1 MSFAPWA
8 TRELGLEL
16 RHGDSFVPSRWRI
29 PELIEPGLRRNPR
42 RAHLLVSTVLGKHL
56 PTDPHRVIDAANRL
70 GDLVLD
76 VLGAAED
83 GDHGRGAATGT
94 AAVVLGFAETA
105 TGLGHC
111 VAARMRAACYLHSTR
126 RDVAAADTLT
136 GFEEGHSHA
145 TSHLLQPMPAEIF
158 RNELPMVLV
167 DDEISTGATA
177 IDAIRA
183 LHAFTPRPRYVL
195 ASLVDMRTDADKA
208 AFDAAAAEL
217 GVRIDTVCLAS
228 GRTLLPERLTE
239 SVAALPDPELNPVA
253 ARRGEFAR
261 IELPWP
267 HNVPEGGRHGL
278 LAADADRFETALA
291 AAAERLRWELDALP
305 WPTDRMLAAVGA
317 ERGQDSRVVDGLV
330 ADSAA
335 IMPTTGRMSEDA
347 APPHRWVAPSVGS
360 PAECGHIGGPGER
373 SSPQRA
379 GGPTGRD
386 GFALDHDG
394 VPTPNAVTSPPSGEV
409 APDNAAGQAVG
420 GREAG
425 AAGGVATLECA
436 GVGRPVIVLGHEEFM
451 YLPLRLAAALAD
463 DGVPTR
469 YQTTTRS
476 PAYVLDEPGYP
487 LRRGFRFTAPE
498 PDDVPRYLYN
508 ACWPEPGAPDPIL
521 LVVVDTPADTER
533 LTEPGGL
540 VDVLTAS
547 GADVVLAVVPDA
559 DPRALAAARTDYRMT
574 ARGAA
579 RTGATAGEA
588 SASVATVG
596 GAAAGAATVGEM
608 PASVAAVSG
617 AAGARAGGV
626 TESGAAAGESAA
638 GAATVGDSVAGGT
651 AGARADIA
659 EPGGTA
665 AGVAVPCGAPVGHTT
680 RKVDTASS
688 GRPGGATPDGVIAGA
703 AVSDGVGSA
712 AAMSGDAVPGGRA
725 YGAAAAVADPATLP
739 KPLRGPEF
747 GSYAPDEV
755 AWLLKDLSGVD
766 LEADVAERERRIQ
779 DGVAHYAESLPV
791 EYQPDAAYRELFDR
805 VLDESAERLALAVAT
820 VAELVVAERGDEV
833 VLASLARA
841 GTPVGVLMRRWLRHR
856 SPALEVPHYAVSIVR
871 DRGIDAVALD
881 YLARHHDPAQ
891 VVFVDGWTGKGAITR
906 ELTVALDAYHAAGG
920 ARFDDELAVLAD
932 PGSCVRTY
940 GTRDDFLIASAC
952 LNSTVSGL
960 VSRTVL
966 NDTLIGPGDFH
977 GAKFYRELTAD
988 DVSARL
994 LDTVSARFD
1003 TVRPRVADNL
1013 AALRAADRSPTW
1025 AGWDSVEQVRA
1036 AYGISSVNFV
1046 KPGVGE
1052 TTRVLLRRVPWKV
1065 LVREADAPE
1074 HAHIRMLAQARG
1086 VPVEVVPEL
1095 AYACMGLIKD
1105 VKQ

>member
-29 PELIEPGLRRNPR
+29 TELIEPGLRRNPR

-83 GDHGRGAATGT
+83 DDHGRGAATGT
-94 AAVVLGFAETA
+94 ATVVLGFAETA

-126 RDVAAADTLT
+126 RDVAAAETLT

-253 ARRGEFAR
+253 TQRGEFAR

-267 HNVPEGGRHGL
+267 HDVPEGGRHGL
-278 LAADADRFETALA
+278 LAADADRFEAALSV
-291 AAAERLRWELDALP
+291 AAERLRWELAALP
-305 WPTDRMLAAVGA
+305 WPTGRRRTTVGA
-317 ERGQDSRVVDGLV
+317 AHGPDRRVADGPV

-335 IMPTTGRMSEDA
+335 LMPATGRMSGD
-347 APPHRWVAPSVGS
+347 VAPQDRWGGSSVGS
-360 PAECGHIGGPGER
+360 PAESSHVGGPGER
-373 SSPQRA
+373 SSAQYA
-379 GGPTGRD
+379 GPTGRS
-386 GFALDHDG
+386 GSALDHHG
-394 VPTPNAVTSPPSGEV
+394 VPTPDAATSPPSG
-409 APDNAAGQAVG
+409 DAADDVDEQAVG
-420 GREAG
+420 GRGTG
-425 AAGGVATLECA
+425 AVGGIATLESRR
-436 GVGRPVIVLGHEEFM
+436 VVRPVIVLGHEEFM

-498 PDDVPRYLYN
+498 SDDVPRYLYN
-508 ACWPEPGAPDPIL
+508 ACWPEPAAPDPIL
-521 LVVVDTPADTER
+521 LVVIDTPADTER

-559 DPRALAAARTDYRMT
+559 DPRALAATRTDYRMA
-574 ARGAA
+574 ARVAA
-579 RTGATAGEA
+579 RTGATVGEA
-588 SASVATVG
+588 SASVATD
-596 GAAAGAATVGEM
+596 
-608 PASVAAVSG
+608 SG
-617 AAGARAGGV
+617 A
-626 TESGAAAGESAA
+626 AA
-638 GAATVGDSVAGGT
+638 GAATVGDSVA
-651 AGARADIA
+651 AGAAGGRAGIA
-659 EPGGTA
+659 EPGGAA
-665 AGVAVPCGAPVGHTT
+665 AGVAVHSGAPVGHTT

-688 GRPGGATPDGVIAGA
+688 GRPGGSTSDGVIAGA
-703 AVSDGVGSA
+703 AVSDGVASA
-712 AAMSGDAVPGGRA
+712 AAMSGGAVPGGRA
-725 YGAAAAVADPATLP
+725 YGAAAAVADPANLP

-841 GTPVGVLMRRWLRHR
+841 GTPVGVLMRRWLRYR

-906 ELTVALDAYHAAGG
+906 ELTAALDAYHAAGG

-966 NDTLIGPGDFH
+966 NGTLIGPGDFH
-977 GAKFYRELTAD
+977 GAKFYRELAAD

-994 LDTVSARFD
+994 LDTVSACFD
-1003 TVRPRVADNL
+1003 AVRPRVADNL

-1025 AGWDSVEQVRA
+1025 AGWASVEQVRA
-1036 AYGISSVNFV
+1036 EYGISSVNFV

-1065 LVREADAPE
+1065 LVRAADAPE

>member
-1 MSFAPWA
+1 M
-8 TRELGLEL
+8 GLEL

-29 PELIEPGLRRNPR
+29 AELIEPGLRRNPR

-267 HNVPEGGRHGL
+267 HDVPEGGRHGL

-347 APPHRWVAPSVGS
+347 
-360 PAECGHIGGPGER
+360 
-373 SSPQRA
+373 
-379 GGPTGRD
+379 
-386 GFALDHDG
+386 

-409 APDNAAGQAVG
+409 APDNADGQAVG
-420 GREAG
+420 GRGAG

-574 ARGAA
+574 ARVAA

-588 SASVATVG
+588 SASVATVS
-596 GAAAGAATVGEM
+596 GAAAGAATVGEL
-608 PASVAAVSG
+608 PASV

-626 TESGAAAGESAA
+626 SESGAAAGESAA
-638 GAATVGDSVAGGT
+638 GVAPVGDSVAGGA
-651 AGARADIA
+651 AGARAGIA
-659 EPGGTA
+659 APGGTA

-688 GRPGGATPDGVIAGA
+688 GRPGGATPDDVIAGA

-906 ELTVALDAYHAAGG
+906 ELTAALDAYHAAGG

-977 GAKFYRELTAD
+977 GAKFYRELAAD